1 MDWTATMIFLR
12 TGSSAAGSAPCALVA
27 SPRVTP
33 VTDAQ
38 QYALGSAPDNTGTPE
53 WIAGERWP
61 FVPVAAE
68 RSS

>member
-1 MDWTATMIFLR
+1 MIFLR

-33 VTDAQ
+33 VTNTQ
-38 QYALGSAPDNTGTPE
+38 QYGLGSGLDKAATPE

-61 FVPVAAE
+61 FFPVAAE